1 MRARELS
8 RLVHHH
14 PLESCLDW
22 ATDCIAIPNVT
33 DVAFSPEVI
42 SPLLL
47 PERYGRQCRKL
58 TRQFHMVRVN
68 HGISRL
74 EQKG

>member
-1 MRARELS
+1 MRAREFCQ
-8 RLVHHH
+8 LVHHH

-33 DVAFSPEVI
+33 DVAFSSEVL

-47 PERYGRQCRKL
+47 PERYRRPCRKL
-58 TRQFHMVRVN
+58 TRQFHMMRIN
-68 HGISRL
+68 RGISRL
-74 EQKG
+74 KQKG